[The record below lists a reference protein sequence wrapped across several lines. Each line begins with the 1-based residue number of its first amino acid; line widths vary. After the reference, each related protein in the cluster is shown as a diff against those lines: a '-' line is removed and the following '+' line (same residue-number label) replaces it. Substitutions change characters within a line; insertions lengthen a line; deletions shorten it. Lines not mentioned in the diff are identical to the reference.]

1 MYIDKNGDRW
11 YRGNLHT
18 HTTRSDGRKSPEET
32 KAAYRAAGYDFMAL
46 TDHWKYGEN
55 IDDDPSGLLILSG
68 TEYNFGGEDTLG
80 GVYHIVGVGMKS
92 DPLEVISKSST
103 PQQTVDEI
111 LKRGGAA
118 IFAHPAWSMNTWEM
132 MASLKDYTMTEI
144 YNSVSGAP
152 RNCRPYSGVVIDE
165 LALRGYTPKLCAT
178 DDTHFWGGEQT
189 LSFIYVNLH
198 KNEFNHDNLM
208 AAILAGDFYAT
219 QGPRFDCRLEQHGS
233 GWKFVVDCEPED
245 NVERVTIFTN
255 RPWENNRS
263 VLGEPVTEAVF
274 ELDPRVNFIRAEIV
288 SGDKTG
294 WGQIFRIPRG

>member
-55 IDDDPSGLLILSG
+55 IENDPSGLLILSG

-92 DPLEVISKSST
+92 DPLEAISKSST

-118 IFAHPAWSMNTWEM
+118 ICAHPAWSMNTWEM
-132 MASLKDYTMTEI
+132 MASLKYYPKTEI
-144 YNSVSGAP
+144 
-152 RNCRPYSGVVIDE
+152 
-165 LALRGYTPKLCAT
+165 
-178 DDTHFWGGEQT
+178 
-189 LSFIYVNLH
+189 
-198 KNEFNHDNLM
+198 
-208 AAILAGDFYAT
+208 
-219 QGPRFDCRLEQHGS
+219 
-233 GWKFVVDCEPED
+233 
-245 NVERVTIFTN
+245 
-255 RPWENNRS
+255 
-263 VLGEPVTEAVF
+263 
-274 ELDPRVNFIRAEIV
+274 
-288 SGDKTG
+288 
-294 WGQIFRIPRG
+294 

>member
-18 HTTRSDGRKSPEET
+18 HTTRSDGGKSPEET

-118 IFAHPAWSMNTWEM
+118 ILAHPAWSMNTWEM
-132 MASLKDYTMTEI
+132 LASIKGYTMTEI

-189 LSFIYVNLH
+189 LSFIYVNLR

-219 QGPRFDCRLEQHGS
+219 QGPRFYCRLERNGS
-233 GWKFVVDCEPED
+233 GWNFVVDCEPED

-263 VLGEPVTEAVF
+263 VLGKPVTEAVF
-274 ELDPRVNFIRAEIV
+274 ELDPRDTFIRAEIV

>member
-208 AAILAGDFYAT
+208 TAILAGDFYAT
-219 QGPRFDCRLEQHGS
+219 QGPRFDCRLEQNGS

-263 VLGEPVTEAVF
+263 VLGKPVTEAVF